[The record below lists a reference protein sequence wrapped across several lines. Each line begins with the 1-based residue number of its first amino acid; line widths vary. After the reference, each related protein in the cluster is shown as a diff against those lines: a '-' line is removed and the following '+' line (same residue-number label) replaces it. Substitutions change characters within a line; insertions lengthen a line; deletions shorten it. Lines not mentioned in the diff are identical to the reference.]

1 MWEETAKKMEAAVIS
16 HRRVS
21 TASLNRQHFNTGL
34 LESRSATELGGLV
47 VGRDGTVSVVPPPPV
62 TALWA
67 VGVTSLTRK
76 ARCCQ
81 W

>member
-34 LESRSATELGGLV
+34 LESRSATELG
-47 VGRDGTVSVVPPPPV
+47 VSVVPPPPV